1 MDVTAAFLHGE
12 MEEEVYIAQPK
23 GFEVSGRKDDV
34 ARLTGNLY
42 GLKQAGRT
50 WWTAM
55 DKTLQGFGFKR
66 SAFDHSLYHRNGA
79 DGLALVGV
87 YVDDLTLAFLDLA
100 ALRRFKAQ
108 LSAVYKMTDLGELTH
123 MIGLKVERDRARRR
137 IEVGQEHKVKEL
149 LERWGMS
156 ESKPN
161 KVPLPAKPS
170 LPALDA
176 ASPDRLPPAEVTTY
190 QSLLGS
196 VKYLSVMT
204 RPGITEAV
212 NYLSRF
218 QAHPGAA
225 HMAALKGV
233 LRYLRG
239 APAVRLVYE
248 GGEGLK
254 GFSDADWANDAGDRS
269 SVTGYVFTLLG
280 GPVSWQSRKQATI
293 ARSSTEAEYM
303 ALGETGKEA
312 SWFKGLFKELGIRM
326 DGPVPIGGASQD
338 TEVLELYGDNQGA
351 NALARNP
358 LHHPRTKHIDVIYCT
373 HTVRCMAR

>member
-1 MDVTAAFLHGE
+1 MD
-12 MEEEVYIAQPK
+12 
-23 GFEVSGRKDDV
+23 
-34 ARLTGNLY
+34 N
-42 GLKQAGRT
+42 
-50 WWTAM
+50 
-55 DKTLQGFGFKR
+55 TLQGFGFKR

-87 YVDDLTLAFLDLA
+87 YVDDLTLAFSDLA

-161 KVPLPAKPS
+161 KVPLPAKTS

-176 ASPDRLPPAEVTTY
+176 ASPDLLPPAEVTTY

-196 VKYLSVMT
+196 VNYLSVMT
-204 RPGITEAV
+204 RPDITQAV

-269 SVTGYVFTLLG
+269 SVTGYVFTLGG
-280 GPVSWQSRKQATI
+280 GPVS
-293 ARSSTEAEYM
+293 
-303 ALGETGKEA
+303 
-312 SWFKGLFKELGIRM
+312 
-326 DGPVPIGGASQD
+326 
-338 TEVLELYGDNQGA
+338 
-351 NALARNP
+351 
-358 LHHPRTKHIDVIYCT
+358 
-373 HTVRCMAR
+373 